1 MSGNIALVP
10 LWSNSDVS
18 KLFNKL
24 KSWTD
29 AAIVNLL
36 ARTGEE
42 FIKLARSIKTYKDR
56 TGNLKSSIGYVVLKE
71 GRELFGKIFPAGVGT
86 DQHSGVDEAR
96 KLFREL
102 AAIYNKGY
110 VLICCAGMKYAAFVE
125 AGGEKN
131 RRPYDVISNSAD
143 KSDDFVRK
151 EARRLFERLKLA

>member
-1 MSGNIALVP
+1 MSGNSGLIP

-18 KLFNKL
+18 KIFNKL
-24 KSWTD
+24 QNQTD

-42 FIKLARSIKTYKDR
+42 FIKLARGIKTYQDH
-56 TGNLKSSIGYVVLKE
+56 TGNLRSSIGYIIIRNGVRLIGE
-71 GRELFGKIFPAGVGT
+71 ISPAGVGT
-86 DQHSGVDEAR
+86 DQHSGVDEGR
-96 KLFREL
+96 KLLREL
-102 AAIYNKGY
+102 SAIYNTGY
-110 VLICCAGMKYAAFVE
+110 VLICCAGMKYAALVE

-143 KSDDFVRK
+143 KSDDFIRK